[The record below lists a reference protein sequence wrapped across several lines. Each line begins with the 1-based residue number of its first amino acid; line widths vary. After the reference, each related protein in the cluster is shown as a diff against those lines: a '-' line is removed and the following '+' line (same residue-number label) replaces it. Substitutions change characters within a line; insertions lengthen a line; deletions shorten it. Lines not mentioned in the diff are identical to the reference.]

1 MDPFSTITLDLSMRN
16 PDTGKILQA
25 KLYTVDGIDR
35 PMSIGQLV
43 MAICLNQATT
53 VEARIVEIMQK
64 MTNTSV
70 TLDLLTMLETKLL
83 ECVKE
88 NKDASTLF
96 SEIGITDT
104 SLYPL
109 RSDGTP
115 YTDWAVW
122 LEDAFEITCP
132 RSAIGGDGPIC
143 KVDDLEDIMSGMES
157 AMDELNSFSQTSMI
171 DLQSLT
177 NKRDQAYDMVSNI
190 EKSLYSVMTGLV
202 NNM

>member
-88 NKDASTLF
+88 NKNAPSLF

-122 LEDAFEITCP
+122 LEDAFEITCT
-132 RSAIGGDGPIC
+132 REGSYC